1 MTVRG
6 QTAGRQFVLKL
17 PTDHMAGLPANEHVT
32 MRIAA
37 LCGLPVSEQQHVL
50 TRGC

>member
-6 QTAGRQFVLKL
+6 QTAGRQFILKL
-17 PTDHMAGLPANEHVT
+17 PTDRFPGLPANEHVT
-32 MRIAA
+32 THIAA
-37 LCGLPVSEQQHVL
+37 LCGLPVPEQQHVL